1 MTLSNMKRVDLVL
14 SPEQAD
20 NPEEVERIALRISNL
35 NSAQVVITRRS
46 IDARK
51 PPVKIRIEAVVGND
65 LGETGKSTYRP
76 SDNLVSNKDPVI
88 IVGAGPAGLFAAL
101 RLIELGIKPI
111 ILERGKDVQQRRRD
125 IAAINKKGLVD
136 EDSNYCFGEGGAGTY
151 SDGKLYTRSK
161 KRGSVRRVLEI
172 LNHHGAPENIL
183 YEAHPHIGTNKLPD
197 IIISIRKYIID
208 HGGEVYFNSRVNA
221 FIIEKNEIVGVKT
234 SASEFKGKA
243 VILATGHSARDVYK
257 LLDRESIYIEP
268 KPFALGVRVEHPQS
282 LIDSIQFHCKERGP
296 YLPAASYSLVSQV
309 NYQDVTKGVF
319 SFCMCPGGFMVP
331 AATSPG
337 EVVLNGMSPSRRNSK
352 HANSGIVV
360 AIDEKELSK
369 IYGEGVLRF
378 MDFQKEI
385 EQSAFVLAGA
395 TLAAPAQRLTDFVN
409 NKVSSTLPATSY
421 QPGIA
426 SVSMDELLPEF
437 IATRLRY
444 AFRQFDKKMRGYLTN
459 EAVILGVE
467 SRTSAPVRVPRDK
480 ESLEHISLKRLFPS
494 GEGAGY
500 AGGIVSAAIDGE
512 KSAEKVVELYC
523 KKTIV

>member
-1 MTLSNMKRVDLVL
+1 
-14 SPEQAD
+14 
-20 NPEEVERIALRISNL
+20 
-35 NSAQVVITRRS
+35 
-46 IDARK
+46 
-51 PPVKIRIEAVVGND
+51 
-65 LGETGKSTYRP
+65 
-76 SDNLVSNKDPVI
+76 
-88 IVGAGPAGLFAAL
+88 
-101 RLIELGIKPI
+101 
-111 ILERGKDVQQRRRD
+111 
-125 IAAINKKGLVD
+125 
-136 EDSNYCFGEGGAGTY
+136 
-151 SDGKLYTRSK
+151 
-161 KRGSVRRVLEI
+161 
-172 LNHHGAPENIL
+172 
-183 YEAHPHIGTNKLPD
+183 
-197 IIISIRKYIID
+197 
-208 HGGEVYFNSRVNA
+208 
-221 FIIEKNEIVGVKT
+221 
-234 SASEFKGKA
+234 
-243 VILATGHSARDVYK
+243 
-257 LLDRESIYIEP
+257 
-268 KPFALGVRVEHPQS
+268 
-282 LIDSIQFHCKERGP
+282 
-296 YLPAASYSLVSQV
+296 
-309 NYQDVTKGVF
+309 
-319 SFCMCPGGFMVP
+319 MVP

-337 EVVLNGMSPSRRNSK
+337 EVLLNGMSPSRRNSK

>member
-1 MTLSNMKRVDLVL
+1 MRKVNLVL

-20 NPEEVERIALRISNL
+20 DPAEVDRIALRKAKSGL
-35 NSAQVVITRRS
+35 AKVVITRRS

-51 PPVKIRIEAVVGND
+51 SAVKIKIEAIVGND
-65 LGETGKSTYRP
+65 LNTTDDSTYIP
-76 SDNLVSNKDPVI
+76 SENIVVNKDPVI

-101 RLIELGIKPI
+101 RLIELGVKPVL
-111 ILERGKDVQQRRRD
+111 LERGKDVQQRRRD
-125 IAAINKKGLVD
+125 IAAVNKKGLVD
-136 EDSNYCFGEGGAGTY
+136 EDSNYCYGEGGAGTY

-172 LNHHGAPENIL
+172 LKYHGAPENIL

-197 IIISIRKYIID
+197 IIISIRKYLID
-208 HGGEVYFNSRVNA
+208 HGGEVHFNTRVDA
-221 FIIEKNEIVGVKT
+221 FIIVKNEIVGVKT
-234 SASEFKGKA
+234 HTEEFKGRA
-243 VILATGHSARDVYK
+243 VILATGHSARDIYE
-257 LLDRESIYIEP
+257 LLERDSITIEA
-268 KPFALGVRVEHPQS
+268 KPFAMGVRVEHPQS
-282 LIDSIQFHCKERGP
+282 LIDSIQFHCQERGP

-352 HANSGIVV
+352 YANSGIVV
-360 AIDEKELSK
+360 AIDEKELSNN
-369 IYGEGVLRF
+369 YGGGALRF
-378 MDFQKEI
+378 MNFQKAI
-385 EQSAFVLAGA
+385 EQTAFAVAGS

-409 NKVSSTLPATSY
+409 NKVSSSLPATSY
-421 QPGIA
+421 QPGTA
-426 SVSMDELLPEF
+426 SVSMAEVLPDF
-437 IATRLRY
+437 INARLKY
-444 AFRQFDKKMRGYLTN
+444 AFRQFNKKMRGYLTN

-480 ESLEHISLKRLFPS
+480 DSLEHIGLKRLFPS

-512 KSAEKVVELYC
+512 KSAEKAVELYC
-523 KKTIV
+523 NKKVE